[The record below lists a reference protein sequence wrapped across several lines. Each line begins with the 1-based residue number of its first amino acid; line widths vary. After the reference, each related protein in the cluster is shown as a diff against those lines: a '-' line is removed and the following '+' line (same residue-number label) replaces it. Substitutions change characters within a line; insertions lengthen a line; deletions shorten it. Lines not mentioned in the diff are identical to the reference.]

1 MLATFQT
8 EAGLICYQMAG
19 NIVGLLNRTMLIN
32 GFRYSNDNQ
41 AVHDV
46 MFNLNVI
53 LIKLASIV

>member
-1 MLATFQT
+1 
-8 EAGLICYQMAG
+8 MAG